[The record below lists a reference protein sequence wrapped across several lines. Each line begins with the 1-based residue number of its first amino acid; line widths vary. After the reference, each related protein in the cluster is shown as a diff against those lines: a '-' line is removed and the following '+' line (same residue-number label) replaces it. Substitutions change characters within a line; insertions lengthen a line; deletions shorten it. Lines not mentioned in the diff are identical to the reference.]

1 MFVNVF
7 SDRSVRLRP
16 QMVESMLENVKKW
29 DADTFSA
36 YQNTSVVKARQLEGS
51 LLKANA
57 PARRKTSPE
66 DNPSPQLKS
75 GLFRVGGVFL
85 RVCVFMSLGV
95 SG

>member
-75 GLFRVGGVFL
+75 GLFTVGGVLL
-85 RVCVFMSLGV
+85 RV
-95 SG
+95 

>member
-1 MFVNVF
+1 MSKIFVNVF

-29 DADTFSA
+29 DADTFSP
-36 YQNTSVVKARQLEGS
+36 YQTTSVVKARQLEGS

-66 DNPSPQLKS
+66 DNLSPQLKS
-75 GLFRVGGVFL
+75 GLFRVGGVLL
-85 RVCVFMSLGV
+85 RV
-95 SG
+95 